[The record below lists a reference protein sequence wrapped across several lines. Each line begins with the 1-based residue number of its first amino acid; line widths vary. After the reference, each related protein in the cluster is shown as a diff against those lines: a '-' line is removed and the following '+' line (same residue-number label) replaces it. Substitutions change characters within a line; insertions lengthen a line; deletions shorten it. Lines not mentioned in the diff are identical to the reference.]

1 MTAEQAIAYIE
12 NYTWSAS
19 RLGLERTR
27 ELLRALGDPQKQLK
41 FVHVAGSN
49 GKGST
54 CAMTESILR
63 QAGYRTGLYISPY
76 IQDFCERMQV
86 NGENI
91 PGQRLADITERVQ
104 AIADAMAD
112 HPSQFELVTAI
123 AMVYF
128 LEEHCDIVVLE
139 VGMGGALDSTNAIDA
154 PEVAVICNIGLEHT
168 EYLGSTLEAIAT
180 TKAGIIKPGCAVVCY
195 DGAPQVTQVIA
206 RVCQDKAVPMA
217 LARFAEIAPL
227 SHDLAG
233 QRFAWR
239 GREYQ
244 LPLLGA
250 HQLHNAAVALEI
262 VQALRERGW
271 AIPEETVR
279 AGLARTRWPARF
291 EALSRDPLF
300 LLDGG
305 HNPQCAQAMAQVLR
319 DYLPGEKVIFLMGV
333 LADKDY
339 PAILDALLPFA
350 AGFVCLTPDSP
361 RALPAQDLAQVI
373 RGRAPLPVQV
383 CPGPEEG
390 IPAALDAGLPVVAF
404 GSLYLAGGVRAAFPP
419 ALRRWLRRR
428 GIAAR
433 DALTPEQRDALSR
446 RIARRVLS
454 SPEFQR
460 ASTILVYR
468 AVRGEVPL
476 DAVAAA
482 ALAQGKRVCYP
493 RCVSSTQMVALIP
506 EGAASWSQGIFG
518 IPEPMPERSR
528 PVSPEEIDLALC
540 PCTAFDGAGGRLGMG
555 AGYYDRYLPRLRP
568 GAAVAAVAF
577 ESQKAASV
585 PTESWDCP
593 MDVVFT
599 EAEEYRRK
607 A

>member
-1 MTAEQAIAYIE
+1 
-12 NYTWSAS
+12 
-19 RLGLERTR
+19 
-27 ELLRALGDPQKQLK
+27 
-41 FVHVAGSN
+41 
-49 GKGST
+49 
-54 CAMTESILR
+54 
-63 QAGYRTGLYISPY
+63 
-76 IQDFCERMQV
+76 
-86 NGENI
+86 
-91 PGQRLADITERVQ
+91 
-104 AIADAMAD
+104 
-112 HPSQFELVTAI
+112 
-123 AMVYF
+123 
-128 LEEHCDIVVLE
+128 
-139 VGMGGALDSTNAIDA
+139 MGGALDSTNAIDA

-168 EYLGSTLEAIAT
+168 EYLGSTLEEIAA
-180 TKAGIIKPGCAVVCY
+180 TKAGIIKPGCDVVCY

-206 RVCQDKAVPMA
+206 QVCQDKAVPMA

-227 SHDLAG
+227 SHDLSG

-250 HQLHNAAVALEI
+250 HQLRNAAVALEI
-262 VQALRERGW
+262 VRALRERGW
-271 AIPEETVR
+271 AIPEEAVR

-291 EALSRDPLF
+291 EALSQDPLF

-319 DYLPGEKVIFLMGV
+319 DYLPGEKVTFLMGV

-350 AGFVCLTPDSP
+350 AGFVCLTPNSP

-404 GSLYLAGGVRAAFPP
+404 GSLYLAGGVRTAFPP
-419 ALRRWLRRR
+419 ALRRWLRKR

-446 RIARRVLS
+446 RIAQRVLS

-468 AVRGEVPL
+468 AVRGEMPL

-506 EGAASWSQGIFG
+506 EGAASWSQGSFG